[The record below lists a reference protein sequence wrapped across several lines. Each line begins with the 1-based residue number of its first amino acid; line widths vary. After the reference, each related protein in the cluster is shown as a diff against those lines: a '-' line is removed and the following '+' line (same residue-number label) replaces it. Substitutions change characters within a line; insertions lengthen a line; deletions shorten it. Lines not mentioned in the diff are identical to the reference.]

1 MHFKKSESIKY
12 ICQNQKRDPNTWPYA
27 CDSYL
32 QHQPSFILIRT
43 QRHMCLLYF
52 GPPSTVQISTF
63 TPLMNFHLN
72 YMQLVMVILKGSV
85 AISFNGN
92 KEPAA
97 YAEIVSMGGIDREV
111 KRKLIAT
118 IGSILQARLCIRKER
133 FFLKVYDT
141 TAGQA
146 KAASKLWSLEI
157 YIYIY
162 I

>member
-1 MHFKKSESIKY
+1 M
-12 ICQNQKRDPNTWPYA
+12 WPYV

-32 QHQPSFILIRT
+32 QQTSG
-43 QRHMCLLYF
+43 QLYF
-52 GPPSTVQISTF
+52 NSNTYVFIIFWPPSTVQISTF
-63 TPLMNFHLN
+63 TPPPFHIMNFPLN
-72 YMQLVMVILKGSV
+72 SMQLVMVILKGSV

-97 YAEIVSMGGIDREV
+97 YAEIVSMGGINREV

-118 IGSILQARLCIRKER
+118 IGFILQARLCIRKER

-146 KAASKLWSLEI
+146 KAASKL
-157 YIYIY
+157 
-162 I
+162 